1 MSRRRSTAQ
10 TGGGNVDLSADALAR
25 AGSVMDVNAPG
36 FSRPRSNSLAS
47 VSSAGSFDS
56 DFDDLD
62 SGVLSAV
69 DLGELS
75 AWVQSSAGDVLG
87 AVSAPVDTNIRK
99 QFLEFVGNI
108 VEGLE
113 ATSVDDIERDY
124 KSAKM
129 AKLLNSVTG
138 EGDKQKLAQY
148 IVTEHEDG
156 LEADLDPRLDMQEFI
171 TGAINAFVGSTDGDI
186 VDKLQEMNVEVSQE
200 QQEKVSSSPDVA
212 RSFLGA
218 PENLHLNPSQFSVD
232 DEDLEEGLGGQES
245 KGWRAGQDDPNAV
258 MDAAAQDAK
267 RKVHETSATK
277 AAITLGATIGLAFV
291 PFVGPFLALAV
302 GMSYAY
308 NEMSSVGLN
317 KSSME
322 FSEMEEQLSKTTE
335 ALKLRVEKGGFGA
348 EQPGGGPAASG
359 SASLLAARDAAEGA
373 NHDLEEAKAGL
384 NRARNEIGAAAG
396 GLDASAPFAVEQ
408 VAVRDSLAIADAVDE
423 VEIDAAKVTTGGISD
438 GTEVANAMMSVEDD
452 IDVGQNDG
460 YLEVDG
466 AGGQAEVATASAGQV
481 GGGTRG
487 VSQQGSI
494 SAAEVTGGGG
504 SHAAT
509 VEAARRGSANMG
521 NGASTR

>member
-1 MSRRRSTAQ
+1 MSRRGSTAQ
-10 TGGGNVDLSADALAR
+10 TGGGSVDLSAEVLASM
-25 AGSVMDVNAPG
+25 GSAMDVNAPG
-36 FSRPRSNSLAS
+36 LSRRRSDSLAS
-47 VSSAGSFDS
+47 VSSAGSFS
-56 DFDDLD
+56 DDLD
-62 SGVLSAV
+62 I
-69 DLGELS
+69 LG
-75 AWVQSSAGDVLG
+75 DLG
-87 AVSAPVDTNIRK
+87 AVDSDELFAWAKSSASDVLEAVAAPVDTDIRSK
-99 QFLEFVGNI
+99 FLHAIEPIGKGGGVDETIDPLQFAG
-108 VEGLE
+108 
-113 ATSVDDIERDY
+113 DY

-186 VDKLQEMNVEVSQE
+186 VDKLQEMRDEVLEESVAQIG
-200 QQEKVSSSPDVA
+200 SSPEVESIFA
-212 RSFLGA
+212 GA
-218 PENLHLNPSQFSVD
+218 PEDLHLNPSQFSVED
-232 DEDLEEGLGGQES
+232 GDLEEDPEKKKLE
-245 KGWRAGQDDPNAV
+245 GWRAGQGDPNAK
-258 MDAAAQDAK
+258 MDAAAGGGPT
-267 RKVHETSATK
+267 KVHETGPVK
-277 AAITLGATIGLAFV
+277 AAVTLGATIGFAFI
-291 PFVGPFLALAV
+291 PFVGPILALAV

-348 EQPGGGPAASG
+348 EQPGGDSAATSG
-359 SASLLAARDAAEGA
+359 SASLLAASNAAEGA
-373 NHDLEEAKAGL
+373 SHDLDEAGAGL
-384 NRARNEIGAAAG
+384 NNAQEHINAVRS
-396 GLDASAPFAVEQ
+396 LDASASLTVGHVAVESS
-408 VAVRDSLAIADAVDE
+408 VETANADV
-423 VEIDAAKVTTGGISD
+423 VQNDAADLGDEYLAVGGA
-438 GTEVANAMMSVEDD
+438 TSV
-452 IDVGQNDG
+452 
-460 YLEVDG
+460 
-466 AGGQAEVATASAGQV
+466 QAEVAAASAGQV

>member
-1 MSRRRSTAQ
+1 MSRRGSTAQ
-10 TGGGNVDLSADALAR
+10 TGGGSVDLSAEVLASM
-25 AGSVMDVNAPG
+25 GSAMDVNAPG
-36 FSRPRSNSLAS
+36 LSRRRSDSLAS
-47 VSSAGSFDS
+47 VSSAGSFS
-56 DFDDLD
+56 DDLD
-62 SGVLSAV
+62 I
-69 DLGELS
+69 LG
-75 AWVQSSAGDVLG
+75 DLG
-87 AVSAPVDTNIRK
+87 AVDSDELFAWAKSSASDVLEAVAAPVDTDIRSK
-99 QFLEFVGNI
+99 FLHAIEPIGKGGGVDETIDPLQFAG
-108 VEGLE
+108 
-113 ATSVDDIERDY
+113 DY

-138 EGDKQKLAQY
+138 EEDKQKLAQY

-258 MDAAAQDAK
+258 MDAAAGGGPA
-267 RKVHETSATK
+267 KVHETGPVK
-277 AAITLGATIGLAFV
+277 AAVTLGATIGFAFI
-291 PFVGPFLALAV
+291 PFVGPILALAV

-348 EQPGGGPAASG
+348 EQLGGDSAATSG
-359 SASLLAARDAAEGA
+359 SASLLAASNAAEGA
-373 NHDLEEAKAGL
+373 SHDLDEAGAGL
-384 NRARNEIGAAAG
+384 NNAQEHINAVRS
-396 GLDASAPFAVEQ
+396 LDASASLTVGHVAVESS
-408 VAVRDSLAIADAVDE
+408 VETANADV
-423 VEIDAAKVTTGGISD
+423 VQNDAADLG
-438 GTEVANAMMSVEDD
+438 
-452 IDVGQNDG
+452 DG

-466 AGGQAEVATASAGQV
+466 AGGQAEVATASTERD
-481 GGGTRG
+481 GGSITRG
-487 VSQQGSI
+487 GPQQGSI
-494 SAAEVTGGGG
+494 SASEVTGGGG